1 MRRARCLSHLGV
13 RIDVTRREGKIYG
26 TKTSGGKKWIS
37 TGVETELLAVAIP
50 YGGGGGGG
58 S

>member
-1 MRRARCLSHLGV
+1 
-13 RIDVTRREGKIYG
+13 VTRREGKIYG